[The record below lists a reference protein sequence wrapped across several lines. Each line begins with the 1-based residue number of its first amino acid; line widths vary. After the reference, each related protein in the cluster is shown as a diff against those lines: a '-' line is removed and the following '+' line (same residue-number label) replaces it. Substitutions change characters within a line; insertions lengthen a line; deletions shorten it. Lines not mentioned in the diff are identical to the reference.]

1 MLKKKKISDK
11 PLAYRM
17 FEVLPTLSPI
27 RLGEV
32 TELRH
37 PEDWWKWEARFGGGS
52 GEGPLEHCINKIIYI
67 AQRSDYIRG
76 VKKRGMR
83 T

>member
-1 MLKKKKISDK
+1 MLKKKKISDS
-11 PLAYRM
+11 PLTYRL

-32 TELRH
+32 HEVR
-37 PEDWWKWEARFGGGS
+37 PEWWRWASRFGGGS
-52 GEGPLEHCINKIIYI
+52 GEGRLEDCINKIIFI
-67 AQRSDYIRG
+67 AQRSDYIAG